1 MSQKIRI
8 KLKSYDHNLVDK
20 SADKIVKTVKTTGA
34 VVTGPIPLPTHK
46 KIFTVLRSHSAL
58 AYLGI
63 VAGYEVV
70 AEAIRDE
77 GIERFI
83 DDLWREEITESL
95 VAPPN
100 TNLNEYARQL
110 KSRYRNLEI
119 RHLLEQIAMDGSQKL
134 PQRILA
140 PLFENLSAGKPYKR
154 LLMVVAAWF
163 RYIERRSKY
172 AQPGLHDPLQEELI
186 RAARHASDD
195 GALAESLLQTA
206 TVFGDRPPH
215 RIANELVAILGQIG
229 DIYDTARLEGVR
241 Q

>member
-1 MSQKIRI
+1 
-8 KLKSYDHNLVDK
+8 
-20 SADKIVKTVKTTGA
+20 
-34 VVTGPIPLPTHK
+34 
-46 KIFTVLRSHSAL
+46 
-58 AYLGI
+58 
-63 VAGYEVV
+63 
-70 AEAIRDE
+70 
-77 GIERFI
+77 
-83 DDLWREEITESL
+83 
-95 VAPPN
+95 
-100 TNLNEYARQL
+100 
-110 KSRYRNLEI
+110 LEI

-206 TVFGDRPPH
+206 TVFGDRPTH

-229 DIYDTARLEGVR
+229 DIYDTARLEGLR